1 MLMRTVLFNV
11 FVMKATKTSTGVD
24 SIIILILMN
33 VILNVQILMLNLIIL
48 LHHTTLMENGFVHVK
63 HSMKDLLEK
72 MIFVIEIVLML
83 CTVYHISWL

>member
-1 MLMRTVLFNV
+1 LMRTVLFNV